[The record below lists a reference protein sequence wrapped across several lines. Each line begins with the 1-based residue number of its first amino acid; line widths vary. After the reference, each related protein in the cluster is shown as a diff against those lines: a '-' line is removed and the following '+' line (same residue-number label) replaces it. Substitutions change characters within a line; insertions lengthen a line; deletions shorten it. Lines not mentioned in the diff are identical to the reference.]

1 MIKLSWFIPDTLNAT
16 TSIPIKRK
24 QRELTTQVEATCS
37 MKADTAM
44 VYATAKACQQPP
56 QAGK

>member
-1 MIKLSWFIPDTLNAT
+1 MIKLSWIMPEGSKCNHKY
-16 TSIPIKRK
+16 PYKRK
-24 QRELTTQVEATCS
+24 QRELTTQVEATRS
-37 MKADTAM
+37 MKADIAM